1 LKLIIGKLCFVFGNA
16 NTNTRPAC
24 KDVILELDSLSKDV
38 EDLIASMTVSI
49 KVKNYI
55 KKT

>member
-1 LKLIIGKLCFVFGNA
+1 M

-24 KDVILELDSLSKDV
+24 KDAILKLDSLSKDV
-38 EDLIASMTVSI
+38 VDLIAPMAVSI

-55 KKT
+55 KKHENFKMREK